1 MAARW
6 MIGLAVLFAGC
17 ASDHMPITRSEA
29 RIRQVFL
36 QAYPPGMSL
45 EEFRHVMAKERVRIL
60 QVWSRAGGD
69 SMPVESGL
77 IGDTVLWVDLGMYQ
91 SLTHQVY
98 VSAFVG
104 FDRGRLADCA
114 ISKSPE
120 PP

>member
-1 MAARW
+1 

-29 RIRQVFL
+29 RIRLVFL